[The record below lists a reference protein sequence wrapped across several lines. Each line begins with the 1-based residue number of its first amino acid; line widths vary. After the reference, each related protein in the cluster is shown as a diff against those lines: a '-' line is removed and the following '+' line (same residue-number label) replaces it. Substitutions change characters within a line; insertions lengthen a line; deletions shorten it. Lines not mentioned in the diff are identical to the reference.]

1 MAMDNTHGIDGSW
14 VGLSATLLLGI
25 IAKVT
30 LSDLALIA
38 TILAALSTFALN
50 IYKWIKNK

>member
-1 MAMDNTHGIDGSW
+1 MDNTHGIDGSW